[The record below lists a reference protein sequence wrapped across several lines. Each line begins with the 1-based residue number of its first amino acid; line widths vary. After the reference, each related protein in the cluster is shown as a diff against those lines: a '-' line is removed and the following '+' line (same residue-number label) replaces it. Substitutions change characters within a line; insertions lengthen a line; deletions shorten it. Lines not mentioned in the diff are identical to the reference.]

1 VEDEGPDEPAYDLEP
16 SVLGTPPDLSF
27 MIEEVPSRSSSSLII
42 HHRLGSESHYQAVL
56 KLVEEYLPKFDIY
69 NCATALHKFGLNS
82 RDDELATRQIQSDP
96 NFIRLFSATKKR
108 ALEIETVAK
117 VEPRVLSS
125 ILWACARLNIYDSE
139 LTKAVAEDAQSRM
152 NQYSPQQI
160 GMIMWA
166 LGYSGVRPRPSFIK
180 AMITELQGRPDFD
193 SHTCMM
199 ITYSCMRLGIRDKR
213 VMEAVGRVI
222 IDSNLEDA
230 EPLEVASYCYAYGK
244 LEYWEKGAFSVI
256 ADRVLDTMGDFSPRM
271 FSMSA
276 LGLAAAAAVLEG
288 FDETMDK
295 LKVMIEDRLVDFD
308 HRDLSTIAFA
318 VGRFSKNTQDRRIAV
333 EGLEVSSDWTSASAD
348 EKENPLVRALKDE
361 VIRRDLESFTMQEL
375 NLITYSLMRM
385 ENRDAAFLE
394 IAARLFAENAAELM
408 EVEILN
414 ILYCY
419 AKCNYLN
426 IALVHRMVQELIRRN
441 SFESFEPLHWAILCY
456 SLAFNKVR
464 HEEVMARAALVLCE
478 RAREFSPQQIS
489 MIMWSMAVLNCRNH
503 AEVLSSAVAEEL
515 TKKPATTT
523 PSLIICLWSC
533 AILAGPAAA
542 LHTMKLLLS
551 DDFWDRELN
560 QQHYTMVYY
569 LMASW
574 KAELGLSVESLLG
587 HTVCRRCYE
596 EATALYMGEQHRRLS
611 DRLRVQQI
619 PHQANAMAPILDGFG
634 ESGVRVDVA
643 INKLKLV
650 IEVEG
655 PQRNTIPLELLTEKL
670 IEEDQL
676 RSFSSGDRIDVL
688 GQAREFVECGLNG
701 PAAFK
706 RRLLRLCGWRVV
718 TISFDES
725 EEYIADALKKMMKKG
740 QGDDQATPAPVS
752 DSFPES
758 AAYDSIQDFDPMS
771 IEKPDP
777 SNISDFEV
785 QLRALHA
792 DAMRKLRIQLFEE
805 RGDVASAGSYANF
818 LEYRQW
824 QVGVEKQILAELV
837 ASIQAEVPA

>member
-1 VEDEGPDEPAYDLEP
+1 MTMKRCSD
-16 SVLGTPPDLSF
+16 
-27 MIEEVPSRSSSSLII
+27 RSLVTASPLNWWI
-42 HHRLGSESHYQAVL
+42 L
-56 KLVEEYLPKFDIY
+56 KF
-69 NCATALHKFGLNS
+69 
-82 RDDELATRQIQSDP
+82 
-96 NFIRLFSATKKR
+96 KR
-108 ALEIETVAK
+108 FV
-117 VEPRVLSS
+117 
-125 ILWACARLNIYDSE
+125 
-139 LTKAVAEDAQSRM
+139 
-152 NQYSPQQI
+152 
-160 GMIMWA
+160 
-166 LGYSGVRPRPSFIK
+166 
-180 AMITELQGRPDFD
+180 
-193 SHTCMM
+193 
-199 ITYSCMRLGIRDKR
+199 
-213 VMEAVGRVI
+213 
-222 IDSNLEDA
+222 NL
-230 EPLEVASYCYAYGK
+230 
-244 LEYWEKGAFSVI
+244 
-256 ADRVLDTMGDFSPRM
+256 
-271 FSMSA
+271 
-276 LGLAAAAAVLEG
+276 
-288 FDETMDK
+288 
-295 LKVMIEDRLVDFD
+295 
-308 HRDLSTIAFA
+308 
-318 VGRFSKNTQDRRIAV
+318 
-333 EGLEVSSDWTSASAD
+333 
-348 EKENPLVRALKDE
+348 
-361 VIRRDLESFTMQEL
+361 
-375 NLITYSLMRM
+375 
-385 ENRDAAFLE
+385 
-394 IAARLFAENAAELM
+394 
-408 EVEILN
+408 
-414 ILYCY
+414 
-419 AKCNYLN
+419 
-426 IALVHRMVQELIRRN
+426 QELIRRN

-464 HEEVMARAALVLCE
+464 HEEVMARAAL
-478 RAREFSPQQIS
+478 
-489 MIMWSMAVLNCRNH
+489 
-503 AEVLSSAVAEEL
+503 EL

-542 LHTMKLLLS
+542 LHTMKILLS

-596 EATALYMGEQHRRLS
+596 DGMAIGLRSLVMGADLGLQEATALYMGEQHRRLS

-792 DAMRKLRIQLFEE
+792 DAMRKLRIQLFEDGPA
-805 RGDVASAGSYANF
+805 RDVASAGSYANF